1 MIRARFL
8 TRAIVLNAIPPHHAA
23 LKINNIRIMFRR
35 VAPYLGGLIVSA
47 IGGAIS
53 VWLNTPLPWM
63 IGPLVGMAI
72 FKFGGADLRAPVLAR
87 EFGQFIIAI
96 TLGLYFTPS
105 IAREVAGSWAV
116 LLAAAFASILIG
128 CIAARFLAA
137 TARIDQATA
146 YFASIPGG
154 AAEMAHLGER
164 FNASVERVAVAHSLR
179 ILIVVCTIPFAVV
192 FLGGQ
197 GTDAYRPVLIP
208 HDWGRLIMLFA
219 LVSVFGLVF
228 QILRFPN
235 CWMMG
240 PLLGAIIITAS
251 GLEFS
256 SMPGW
261 LANVAQL
268 LLGCALGSRFRQS
281 FLRDAPRFVACLIPS
296 IYLTMGIAALLG
308 WGLAHAAGVSV
319 QTMILATAPGG
330 IAEMSITARV
340 LKLGVALVTAAHVTR
355 VMIILTFTLPVYRLL
370 SRLNRSMSR

>member
-1 MIRARFL
+1 
-8 TRAIVLNAIPPHHAA
+8 
-23 LKINNIRIMFRR
+23 MFRR
-35 VAPYLGGLIVSA
+35 AIPSLGGLIVSA
-47 IGGAIS
+47 VGGAIC

-72 FKFGGADLRAPVLAR
+72 FKFGGADLSAPMFAR
-87 EFGQFIIAI
+87 EFGQIIIAV

-105 IAREVAGSWAV
+105 IAREVAGNWAV
-116 LLAAAFASILIG
+116 LLAAAFISIIIG
-128 CIAARFLAA
+128 CVAAQFLAA
-137 TARIDQATA
+137 TARIDKATA

-164 FNASVERVAVAHSLR
+164 FNASVERVAVAHSIR
-179 ILIVVCTIPFAVV
+179 ILIVVCTIPFAVAL
-192 FLGGQ
+192 LGGQ
-197 GTDAYRPVLIP
+197 GTDVYRPVLIP
-208 HDWGRLIMLFA
+208 LDWSKLAMLFA

-228 QILRFPN
+228 QRLRFPN
-235 CWMMG
+235 PWMMG
-240 PLLGAIIITAS
+240 PLLGAIIITAN

-268 LLGCALGSRFRQS
+268 MLGCALGSRFRQS
-281 FLRDAPRFVACLIPS
+281 FLREAPRFVACLIPS
-296 IYLTMGIAALLG
+296 IYLTMGVAALVG

-319 QTMILATAPGG
+319 QTMILSTAPGG

-355 VMIILTFTLPVYRLL
+355 VMVILTFTLPAYKLL
-370 SRLNRSMSR
+370 SRLNWPAWR

>member
-1 MIRARFL
+1 M
-8 TRAIVLNAIPPHHAA
+8 TRAIVRNAFHPHHAA
-23 LKINNIRIMFRR
+23 LKINHIRIMFRR
-35 VAPYLGGLIVSA
+35 VAPSLGGLLVSA
-47 IGGAIS
+47 IGGAIC
-53 VWLNTPLPWM
+53 VWLKTPLPWM

-72 FKFGGADLRAPVLAR
+72 FKFGGADLHAPALAR
-87 EFGQFIIAI
+87 EFGQFIIAT

-105 IAREVAGSWAV
+105 IAREVAGDWAV
-116 LLAAAFASILIG
+116 LLTAAFASILIG
-128 CIAARFLAA
+128 WIAARFLAA

-179 ILIVVCTIPFAVV
+179 ILIVVCTIPFAVS
-192 FLGGQ
+192 FLGGH
-197 GTDAYRPVLIP
+197 GADAYRPVLIP
-208 HDWGRLIMLFA
+208 LDWGRLFMLFA

-228 QILRFPN
+228 QRLRFPN
-235 CWMMG
+235 PWMMG
-240 PLLGAIIITAS
+240 PLLGAIVITAS

-296 IYLTMGIAALLG
+296 IYLTMGIAALVA
-308 WGLAHAAGVSV
+308 WGLAQATGISV

-355 VMIILTFTLPVYRLL
+355 VMIILTFTLPVYSLL
-370 SRLNRSMSR
+370 SRLNRPMPR